1 MNIAGLLATGRR
13 RLDGV
18 ELGRLESEV
27 LLAHLLG
34 VTRAWLYANSE
45 AVVDSAREQAFLSL
59 IERRKTGEPV
69 AYLTGDCEF
78 WSLQFKVTPAVLIP
92 RPETELLVEA
102 ALGLIPAD
110 ADWRIADLG
119 TGCGAIAIAIASE
132 RPRCD
137 VHATEISRAAI
148 EVAMENERNLA
159 PGRVHFHL
167 GSWLAPLQGKFNIV
181 VSNPPYVARQD
192 PHLKEGDCR
201 FEPQAALTPGEDGL
215 RAIRQIAGASM
226 DYLDQGGTLILE
238 HGYDQGPGVRQ
249 ILKDCS
255 YTDVNTV
262 KDLSG
267 LDRVTSGWA
276 IH

>member
-78 WSLQFKVTPAVLIP
+78 WSLQFKVTPEVLIP

>member
-249 ILKDCS
+249 ILKNCS

-262 KDLSG
+262 NDLSG

>member
-159 PGRVHFHL
+159 PGRVQFHL
-167 GSWLAPLQGKFNIV
+167 GSWLAPLQGKFNII

-249 ILKDCS
+249 ILKNCS

-262 KDLSG
+262 NDLSG

>member
-1 MNIAGLLATGRR
+1 MNIVDLLASGRR

-45 AVVDSAREQAFLSL
+45 AAVDSAREQAFLSL

-78 WSLQFKVTPAVLIP
+78 WSLRFKVTPDVLIP

-167 GSWLAPLQGKFNIV
+167 GSWLAPLGGKFNII

-215 RAIRQIAGASM
+215 SAIRQVTGASM
-226 DYLDQGGTLILE
+226 DYLDNGGTLILE
-238 HGYDQGPGVRQ
+238 HGYDQGHGVRQ
-249 ILKDCS
+249 ILKDGS

-262 KDLSG
+262 KDLND
-267 LDRVTSGWA
+267 LDRVTSGRV

>member
-1 MNIAGLLATGRR
+1 MNIVDLLASGRR

-45 AVVDSAREQAFLSL
+45 AAVDSAREQAFLSL

-78 WSLQFKVTPAVLIP
+78 WSLRFKVTPDVLIP

-159 PGRVHFHL
+159 PGRVQFHL
-167 GSWLAPLQGKFNIV
+167 GSWLAPLQGKFNII

-215 RAIRQIAGASM
+215 SAIRQVTGASM
-226 DYLDQGGTLILE
+226 DYLDNGGTLILE
-238 HGYDQGPGVRQ
+238 HGYDQGHGVRQ
-249 ILKDCS
+249 ILKDGS

-262 KDLSG
+262 KDLND
-267 LDRVTSGWA
+267 LDRVTSGRV

>member
-1 MNIAGLLATGRR
+1 MNIVELLASGRR

-45 AVVDSAREQAFLSL
+45 AAVDSAREQAFLSL

-78 WSLQFKVTPAVLIP
+78 WSLRFKVTPDVLIP

-102 ALGLIPAD
+102 TLGLIPAD

-167 GSWLAPLQGKFNIV
+167 GSWLAPLQGKFNII

-215 RAIRQIAGASM
+215 SAIRQVTGASM
-226 DYLDQGGTLILE
+226 DYLDNGGTLILE
-238 HGYDQGPGVRQ
+238 HGYDQGHGVRQ
-249 ILKDCS
+249 ILKDGS

-262 KDLSG
+262 KDLND
-267 LDRVTSGWA
+267 LDRVTSGRV

>member
-267 LDRVTSGWA
+267 IDRVTSGRA
-276 IH
+276 NH